1 MDPSRVHFMNQLP
14 YWTWTG
20 GGGGR
25 RGIAPRRLLDILDK
39 ARAFATENG
48 HIDVPPRGEGQAS
61 LRRGLEDV
69 RRVFI
74 EQGALSA
81 AAIVD
86 FEALP
91 GWTWNAGEA
100 AERSKVRYATIKIER
115 PPTRQWLARAPELQV
130 VAEGVGGL
138 DKASLNGDRT
148 GHWASTQRVR
158 RKSLSSQQRSLL
170 ESIPGWT
177 WDGMAARDRRK
188 WDRSIGFLE
197 RYVAQG
203 GSQTCQYL
211 PASRTSGWAIGF
223 VASIATERTSKWIR
237 SLDSKLSG
245 LAMEDGRACT
255 VTGPAGL
262 SRDPD
267 SAGVEVGSHPSFG
280 GRPLREASLLASGWD
295 ARCRRPRSWPLVRQ
309 SKVVAQPRRAK
320 AAARGSPRRHR
331 GMAVERPGQSRLGR
345 TYSAPRL

>member
-1 MDPSRVHFMNQLP
+1 MRPNLKVREAARITLAEAGLTEPACTELEELGHQVLRQVASWDPAVLTTVISPPTFAEADAALYWWRIPYEDATLVSTFQEGVRNVREHFEEHGFIPGAREIYNGFRLGQWVMMTRQRFKAGEMDPSRVHFMNQLP

-39 ARAFATENG
+39 AQAFATENG

-115 PPTRQWLARAPELQV
+115 PPTRQWLARLAELQV

-158 RKSLSSQQRSLL
+158 RKSLSSQQR
-170 ESIPGWT
+170 
-177 WDGMAARDRRK
+177 
-188 WDRSIGFLE
+188 F
-197 RYVAQG
+197 
-203 GSQTCQYL
+203 C
-211 PASRTSGWAIGF
+211 
-223 VASIATERTSKWIR
+223 
-237 SLDSKLSG
+237 
-245 LAMEDGRACT
+245 
-255 VTGPAGL
+255 
-262 SRDPD
+262 
-267 SAGVEVGSHPSFG
+267 
-280 GRPLREASLLASGWD
+280 
-295 ARCRRPRSWPLVRQ
+295 
-309 SKVVAQPRRAK
+309 
-320 AAARGSPRRHR
+320 
-331 GMAVERPGQSRLGR
+331 
-345 TYSAPRL
+345 